1 MINNIYK
8 DIVIVRGGGDI
19 ASGTI
24 HKLHRSGFK
33 ILVLETYNPTSIRRN
48 VCYSEAIYN
57 GKFTIENSTAVKVS
71 NFNEILKCWQNNKIP
86 ITVDPHGKFIEILK
100 PKILVDAILAKKNL
114 GTKINM
120 AEITI
125 ALGPGFQAGKD
136 VHAVIETM
144 RGHNLARIILK
155 GEAMKNTGI
164 PGEIGGYS
172 KERVIYSP
180 GKGTIKNVREIGD
193 FVSSGEIL
201 AYVDNL
207 EIKTEISGLL
217 RGLIRNGSKIEKG
230 LKIADVDPRCHE
242 IKNCYTISDKA
253 RNIAG
258 GVLEAILYFTNKNTE
273 SRLNLWNKIS

>member
-1 MINNIYK
+1 MYK
-8 DIVIVRGGGDI
+8 NVIIVRGGGDL

-33 ILVLETYNPTSIRRN
+33 ILVLESYYPTSIRRN
-48 VCYSEAIYN
+48 VCYSEAIYT
-57 GKFTIENSTAVKVS
+57 GKITIENITAIRVS
-71 NFNEILKCWQNNKIP
+71 SFNEILKCWQNNKIP
-86 ITVDPHGKFIEILK
+86 IAVDPHGKFIEMLK
-100 PKILVDAILAKKNL
+100 PRILIDGIIAKKNL
-114 GTKINM
+114 GTKMNM

-125 ALGPGFQAGKD
+125 ALGPGFEAGKD

-144 RGHNLARIILK
+144 RGHNLGRVILK
-155 GEAMKNTGI
+155 GEAMKNTGV

-180 GKGTIKNVREIGD
+180 ASGIIQNVKEIGD

-201 AYVDNL
+201 AYVDSI

-217 RGLIRNGSKIEKG
+217 RGIIRNGSKIEKG

-242 IKNCYTISDKA
+242 IRNCYTISDKA

-258 GVLEAILYFTNKNTE
+258 GVLEAILYFMNKNTE
-273 SRLNLWNKIS
+273 SRVNVWNKTS

>member
-1 MINNIYK
+1 MYK
-8 DIVIVRGGGDI
+8 NVIIVRGGGDL

-33 ILVLETYNPTSIRRN
+33 ILVLETYYPTSIRRN
-48 VCYSEAIYN
+48 VSYSEAIYT
-57 GKFTIENSTAVKVS
+57 GKVTIENTTAIRVS
-71 NFNEILKCWQNNKIP
+71 SFNEILKCWQNNKIP
-86 ITVDPHGKFIEILK
+86 IAVDPHGKFIEMLK
-100 PKILVDAILAKKNL
+100 PRILIDAIIAKKNL
-114 GTKINM
+114 GTKMNM

-125 ALGPGFQAGKD
+125 ALGPGFEAGKD

-144 RGHNLARIILK
+144 RGHNLGRVILK

-180 GKGTIKNVREIGD
+180 VNGIIQNVREIGD
-193 FVSSGEIL
+193 FVSSGEVL
-201 AYVDNL
+201 AYVDSV
-207 EIKTEISGLL
+207 EIKTEIGGLL
-217 RGLIRNGSKIEKG
+217 RGIIRNGSKIEKG

-242 IKNCYTISDKA
+242 IRNCYTISDKA

-273 SRLNLWNKIS
+273 ANIKLWDKTS

>member
-8 DIVIVRGGGDI
+8 DIVIVRGGGDL

-57 GKFTIENSTAVKVS
+57 GKITIENTTAIKVS

-86 ITVDPHGKFIEILK
+86 ITVDPHGKFIEMLK

-125 ALGPGFQAGKD
+125 GLGPGFQAGKD

-155 GEAMKNTGI
+155 GEAMKNTGV

-180 GKGTIKNVREIGD
+180 SKGTIKNVREIGD

-201 AYVDNL
+201 AYVDDL

-217 RGLIRNGSKIEKG
+217 RGLIRDGSKIEKG
-230 LKIADVDPRCHE
+230 LKIADVDSRCHE

-258 GVLEAILYFTNKNTE
+258 GVLEAILYFINKNTE

>member
-1 MINNIYK
+1 MYK
-8 DIVIVRGGGDI
+8 DIVIVRGGGDL

-24 HKLHRSGFK
+24 HKLHKSGFK
-33 ILVLETYNPTSIRRN
+33 ILVLETYYPTSIRRN

-57 GKFTIENSTAVKVS
+57 GKVTIENTTGVKVKD
-71 NFNEILKCWQNNKIP
+71 FNEILNCWESHQIP
-86 ITVDPHGKFIEILK
+86 ITVDPKGKFISLLK
-100 PKILVDAILAKKNL
+100 PRILVDAILAKKNL

-120 AEITI
+120 AQITI
-125 ALGPGFQAGKD
+125 GLGPGFKAGKD

-144 RGHNLARIILK
+144 RGHNLGRVILN

-164 PGEIGGYS
+164 PGEIGGCS
-172 KERVIYSP
+172 KERVIYSSYS
-180 GKGTIKNVREIGD
+180 GTIKTIKEIGD
-193 FVSSGEIL
+193 FVSSDETL
-201 AYVDNL
+201 AYVDNS
-207 EIKTEISGLL
+207 EIKTKISGLL
-217 RGLIRNGSKIEKG
+217 RGIIRDGSTIKKG

-258 GVLEAILYFTNKNTE
+258 GVLESILYFTNQQTE

>member
-1 MINNIYK
+1 MYK
-8 DIVIVRGGGDI
+8 NVIIVRGGGDL

-33 ILVLETYNPTSIRRN
+33 ILVLESYHPTSIRRN
-48 VCYSEAIYN
+48 VCYSEAIYT
-57 GKFTIENSTAVKVS
+57 GKITIENITAIRVRS
-71 NFNEILKCWQNNKIP
+71 FNEILKCWQNNKIP
-86 ITVDPHGKFIEILK
+86 IAVDPHGKFIEMLK
-100 PKILVDAILAKKNL
+100 PRILIDAIIAKKNL

-125 ALGPGFQAGKD
+125 ALGPGFEAGKD

-144 RGHNLARIILK
+144 RGHNLGRVILK
-155 GEAMKNTGI
+155 GEAMKNTGV

-180 GKGTIKNVREIGD
+180 ASGIIQNVKEIGD

-201 AYVDNL
+201 AYVDSV

-217 RGLIRNGSKIEKG
+217 RGIIRNGSKIEKG

-242 IKNCYTISDKA
+242 IRNCYTISDKA

-258 GVLEAILYFTNKNTE
+258 GVLEAILYFMNKNTE
-273 SRLNLWNKIS
+273 TNIKLWNKTS

>member
-8 DIVIVRGGGDI
+8 NIVIVRGGGDL

-57 GKFTIENSTAVKVS
+57 GKITIENTTAIKVS

-258 GVLEAILYFTNKNTE
+258 GVLEAILYFTNKNTDNIVQ
-273 SRLNLWNKIS
+273 LII